1 MAIGSIVTFVPFA
14 SHRLDKVKS
23 ERVRKNISPIRH
35 ALFLIPDA
43 SGTLVCLV
51 LHWYPTVTPTIGISS
66 QLVGPTCWP
75 LLAAVCSVGERR
87 VLRLRLRLISQGT
100 RQVSEDYAE
109 ISGFEVPK
117 YGREGN

>member
-1 MAIGSIVTFVPFA
+1 MATGSIVTFVPFA
-14 SHRLDKVKS
+14 SRRLDKVNS

-43 SGTLVCLV
+43 SGTRVCLV
-51 LHWYPTVTPTIGISS
+51 LHWCPTATPTIGISS
-66 QLVGPTCWP
+66 QVVGTTCWP
-75 LLAAVCSVGERR
+75 LLAAACSVGERR
-87 VLRLRLRLISQGT
+87 VLSLRLRMISHAR

-117 YGREGN
+117 YEREGN